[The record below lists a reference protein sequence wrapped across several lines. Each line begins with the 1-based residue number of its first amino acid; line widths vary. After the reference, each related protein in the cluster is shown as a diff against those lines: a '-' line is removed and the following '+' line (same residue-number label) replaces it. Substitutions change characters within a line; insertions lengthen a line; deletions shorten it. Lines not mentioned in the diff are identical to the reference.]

1 MSWSKITHGLLT
13 FLLLGYSG
21 VVNANCW
28 GQFDRVGDEQF
39 GYVLAFSVP
48 GLGESRLLFKGVVG
62 ADDQITHN
70 IVFLEF
76 SDDDSQ
82 RLKNTP
88 PVIMAIVGD
97 VELMNGGFKLIKV
110 RRILRSLDEVRNAKE
125 KSNLTYTGTCESS
138 FARHWSEG

>member
-1 MSWSKITHGLLT
+1 LNWSKITYGLFGVVILS
-13 FLLLGYSG
+13 YSG
-21 VVNANCW
+21 AVNANCW
-28 GQFDRVGDEQF
+28 GQFDRVGAEQF

-48 GLGESRLLFKGVVG
+48 GLGESRSQFKGVVG

-88 PVIMAIVGD
+88 PVIVAIIGD
-97 VELMNGGFKLIKV
+97 VEITNGGLKLIKV
-110 RRILRSLDEVRNAKE
+110 RRILRSLDEVREAKE

-138 FARHWSEG
+138 FAKHWSEG